1 MHSLKYLLTVQ
12 HLNWGRYGSKMYV
25 IIWLAKMDNFILLNQ
40 FKAFGINLNAKNVY
54 GMTHFDI
61 LVYVWLL
68 AYL

>member
-1 MHSLKYLLTVQ
+1 
-12 HLNWGRYGSKMYV
+12 
-25 IIWLAKMDNFILLNQ
+25 MDNFILLNQ
-40 FKAFGINLNAKNVY
+40 FKAFGINMNAKNVY